1 MQALTAIVVWVGVF
15 VAFALLMCI
24 PVWLLWNWLM
34 PTIFSLPE
42 ISLLQTL
49 GIMLLSAILF
59 KSSK

>member
-1 MQALTAIVVWVGVF
+1 MQALTAFVVWVGLF
-15 VAFALLMCI
+15 VAFVILLCI

-42 ISLLQTL
+42 ITLLQSL
-49 GIMLLSAILF
+49 GIMLLSSILF